1 MKLIVGLGNPGKD
14 YEKTR
19 HNIGFFILDQ
29 YLNDVDWK
37 KEKDAYI
44 YETKRGREKIIFLK
58 PQQYMNLSGIAVK
71 KYLKY
76 YKINI
81 DNLLVI
87 YDDIDLEIGKVK
99 EKSNSG
105 SGGHNGVQSIIDYL
119 GTNEF
124 KRIKIGVSKNNLIDT
139 KDYVLGKFL
148 KKEREIINEI
158 MPIIF
163 EKIEKFINNKM

>member
-158 MPIIF
+158 MPTIF

>member
-148 KKEREIINEI
+148 KKEREKINEI